1 MKKLKGTT
9 YTSDIDYSPDIDLRL
24 LTIIIY
30 GLGVLFFGTM
40 IKIKFIE
47 FRAINKAYKI
57 HFENYHHSPKIEATQ
72 TKADVVGMIAKKS
85 IEAQIDPILSL
96 RIAFKESS
104 YNPIA
109 KNKVSSAKGLY
120 MFIDK
125 TWKSYCTGDVY
136 NAEDNLT
143 CFLKLYPKHP
153 DWWVKP

>member
-1 MKKLKGTT
+1 MKLP
-9 YTSDIDYSPDIDLRL
+9 YL
-24 LTIIIY
+24 L
-30 GLGVLFFGTM
+30 LGCILGFG
-40 IKIKFIE
+40 IAQVILGYLSIVEASKIE
-47 FRAINKAYKI
+47 FRDYINNVYPDDVSSMLYRVGRP
-57 HFENYHHSPKIEATQ
+57 FPPHHSHKIEATQ